1 MDINQKIYEL
11 SRTNKPFVVAT
22 VTGAKGSVP
31 GKVGFKIIVE
41 ADRTIG
47 GTVGGGAI
55 EEKAKDD
62 ALDALSSGISVTK
75 NYLLS
80 DKVEEKDNDV
90 TVVPMKCQGKV
101 TIFYEVYNSLPTVYV
116 FGGGHVG
123 QALLKILNDLNYYSI
138 LIDNRKEFADKS
150 INKFASKII
159 HSDYIEYSNNFS
171 PADDSFIVI
180 LTHGH
185 SFDYKILHAL
195 YKRKIEVRYIG
206 AIASANK
213 ARELKSKL
221 VKELG
226 NSVDVDNIHAP
237 IGLNIGG
244 TTAAEIAVSICAE
257 MQSIRYHSEKD

>member
-1 MDINQKIYEL
+1 MEIIQKVYEL
-11 SRTNKPFVVAT
+11 NLANMPFVVAT

-31 GKVGFKIIVE
+31 GKVGFKMVVEPNRII
-41 ADRTIG
+41 T

-62 ALDALSSGISVTK
+62 ALEALTNGKSVTK
-75 NYLLS
+75 EYLLS

-90 TVVPMKCQGKV
+90 TVVPMKCQGKT

-123 QALLKILNDLNYYSI
+123 QALLKILSDLNYYSV
-138 LIDNRKEFADKS
+138 LVDNRKEFADKS
-150 INKFASKII
+150 TNQYASKII
-159 HSDYIEYSNNFS
+159 HSDYIEYSENFNPS
-171 PADDSFIVI
+171 YDSYIVI

-185 SFDYKILHAL
+185 SFDYKILHAI
-195 YKRKIEVRYIG
+195 YKRELDVKYIG

-226 NSVDVDNIHAP
+226 ESIDVDKIHAP

-244 TTAAEIAVSICAE
+244 TTASEIAVSISAE
-257 MQSIRYHSEKD
+257 MQSIRYQSE